1 MMKMIKTV
9 IFDLGDV
16 FVNVH
21 PGWAIARLRE
31 QCPHIRETEILEFFN
46 HSDLQDRYQKGLISG
61 RDFYKKVKEHI
72 GGDFSFDYFRTV
84 WQEMFSPIRP
94 MIDLLPELKHDY
106 TLSLLSNTDELHIEY
121 IRDEYKF
128 FHHFDHLIFSYEVG
142 LAKPDE
148 AIFRIA
154 LDRSDSTPTECV
166 YVDDLQENV
175 QAAAGLGMKGIHFQ
189 GYERFIQE
197 WKRVIDSSTRE

>member
-1 MMKMIKTV
+1 MIKTV

-21 PGWAIARLRE
+21 PGWAISQLKE
-31 QCPHIRETEILEFFN
+31 QVSHIQETEILEFFN
-46 HSDLQDRYQKGLISG
+46 HSDLQDRYQKGLISSNY
-61 RDFYKKVKEHI
+61 FYEKVKEYI

-94 MIDLLPELKHDY
+94 MIDLLPKLEKDY
-106 TLSLLSNTDELHIEY
+106 ILALLSNTDELHIEY
-121 IRDEYKF
+121 IRDEYQF

-154 LDRSDSTPTECV
+154 LGRCDSMPSECV
-166 YVDDLQENV
+166 YVDDLRENV

-189 GYERFIQE
+189 GYERFVQE
-197 WKRVIDSSTRE
+197 WKQVIDPSSSK